1 MMLTELYYYYANH
14 PTAKAARSSL
24 SPTAGKAAGTTA
36 VMSAADLRRN
46 RETAPEC
53 ELSLDRQSRNELTG
67 TLQKQRDGPRRQTRT
82 APNPATRYELMDRLP
97 DHIFF
102 LSYAHP
108 DRPQLPDAVLD
119 TLVSALRAS
128 VAHPDQ
134 AVQALARTTLS
145 EVRGIQAAAR
155 RRLAVRRPALL
166 IEQIASA
173 LQIEADQ
180 LRSRARSQ
188 HLAFQR
194 QLAMYLVR
202 KISAV
207 SFPVVAAAFGRDHS
221 TVIHA
226 CQLIERRMAH
236 DGGFR
241 RFIEQ
246 LERQVFDLAA
256 ATQAAA

>member
-1 MMLTELYYYYANH
+1 
-14 PTAKAARSSL
+14 
-24 SPTAGKAAGTTA
+24 
-36 VMSAADLRRN
+36 
-46 RETAPEC
+46 
-53 ELSLDRQSRNELTG
+53 
-67 TLQKQRDGPRRQTRT
+67 
-82 APNPATRYELMDRLP
+82 MDRLP

-108 DRPQLPDAVLD
+108 DRPPFPDAVLD

-145 EVRGIQAAAR
+145 EVRCIQEAAR
-155 RRLAVRRPALL
+155 RRLAARRPALL

-241 RFIEQ
+241 QFIEQ